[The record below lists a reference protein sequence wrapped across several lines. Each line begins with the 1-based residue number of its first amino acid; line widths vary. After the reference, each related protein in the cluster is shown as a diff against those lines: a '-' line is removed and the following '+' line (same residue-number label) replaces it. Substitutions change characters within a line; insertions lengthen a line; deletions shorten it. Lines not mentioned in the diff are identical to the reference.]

1 VRLSVRTLL
10 ITALGWALFGWLHGT
25 QVYLAVLAEA
35 PQAHLSYGRA
45 VLWEIGCWLLWAA
58 FTPLVVWMSRRVPLA
73 LRPRP
78 IFLHFVVSVLVT
90 LVRVA
95 GVVLVQWLVKP
106 FESSGGRPFF
116 DEYMGT
122 LSSYFH
128 LDLLVYWAIV
138 GVVHAFDSRQRL
150 REREIQASRVEAQL
164 AQAQLANLR
173 LQLQPHFLFNTLH
186 ATASLVREGDS
197 QAAVTMIAGLSDL
210 LRYALDNAGRNL
222 VPLSEELDIV
232 QRYLEIQQTRF
243 SDRLRVTLSIADE
256 TRDAAVPTL
265 LLQPLVENAIRHGIA
280 ASAGAGTLAVRTRHD
295 GGSLVIEVFN
305 DGQPLS
311 ADWRQREGVGLSS
324 TRVRLRQLYGERARL
339 ELEDQAPVGVVARVT
354 LPFSRELRDD

>member
-1 VRLSVRTLL
+1 
-10 ITALGWALFGWLHGT
+10 
-25 QVYLAVLAEA
+25 
-35 PQAHLSYGRA
+35 
-45 VLWEIGCWLLWAA
+45 
-58 FTPLVVWMSRRVPLA
+58 
-73 LRPRP
+73 
-78 IFLHFVVSVLVT
+78 
-90 LVRVA
+90 VA
-95 GVVLVQWLVKP
+95 GVVLVEWLVKP
-106 FESSGGRPFF
+106 FPSSGSRPFF
-116 DEYMGT
+116 DEYMGS

-197 QAAVTMIAGLSDL
+197 HAAVTMIAGLSDL

-222 VPLSEELDIV
+222 VPLSEELDVV

-243 SDRLRVTLSIADE
+243 SDRLKIALSVDDE

-265 LLQPLVENAIRHGIA
+265 LLQPLVENAIRHGIS
-280 ASAGAGTLAVRTRHD
+280 ASAGAGTLAVRTRRE
-295 GGSLVIEVFN
+295 GGDLVIEVFN

-311 ADWRQREGVGLSS
+311 AGWQQREGVGLSS
-324 TRVRLRQLYGERARL
+324 TRNRLRQLYGESARL
-339 ELEDQAPVGVVARVT
+339 ELENQSPAGVVARVI
-354 LPFSRELRDD
+354 LPFSRELRDA